1 MTSSKPNTIEE
12 FITNAPE
19 ESREVMMNLKNLIE
33 ATEPRAEGGIS
44 WNVPIYK
51 YHGVLAG
58 FSLAK
63 KHVSFGIDS
72 LTTEIRNTLEK
83 KGFKTGKKTIQ
94 IKFDQEVP
102 VAEIK
107 LLIEEQ
113 VRLKEL

>member
-1 MTSSKPNTIEE
+1 MATLKPNNIDEY
-12 FITNAPE
+12 INASPKQA
-19 ESREVMMNLKNLIE
+19 REVMVILKNVIE

-63 KHVSFGIDS
+63 KHISFGIDS
-72 LTTEIRNTLEK
+72 LTTEIRDILEK
-83 KGFKTGKKTIQ
+83 KGYKTGKKTIQ

-102 VAEIK
+102 LEEIK
-107 LLIEEQ
+107 RLISLQ
-113 VRLKEL
+113 VKVNEI

>member
-1 MTSSKPNTIEE
+1 MATSKPNTIEE
-12 FITNAPE
+12 FISNAPE
-19 ESREVMMNLKNLIE
+19 ESREIMIDLKNLIE

-44 WNVPIYK
+44 WNVPLYK

-72 LTTEIRNTLEK
+72 LTTEIREILKK
-83 KGFKTGKKTIQ
+83 KGYKTGKKTIQ

-102 VAEIK
+102 EVEIK
-107 LLIEEQ
+107 QLIEEQ
-113 VRLKEL
+113 VRLNVG

>member
-1 MTSSKPNTIEE
+1 MDASKPTTIDE
-12 FITNAPE
+12 FIAIAPE
-19 ESREVMMNLKNLIE
+19 ESGQIMIDLKNLIE
-33 ATEPRAEGGIS
+33 ATEPRSEGGIS

-51 YHGVLAG
+51 FHGVLAG

-63 KHVSFGIDS
+63 KHVSFGIDT

-83 KGFKTGKKTIQ
+83 KGYKTGKKTIQ
-94 IKFDQEVP
+94 IRFDQEVP

-113 VRLKEL
+113 VRLNEV